1 LAAPVDSVMTTSVHS
16 PDPSSS
22 TTWGLHESPP
32 QPTLAAP
39 KEAPAAIEGEAT
51 SLREAPRHIQHHHP
65 SSDHDHRHRPVG
77 HAVQVTSDLTLCSLC
92 FRSFF

>member
-1 LAAPVDSVMTTSVHS
+1 VMTTLAHS

-22 TTWGLHESPP
+22 MTWGPHELPP

-39 KEAPAAIEGEAT
+39 KEAPAAIEGETT
-51 SLREAPRHIQHHHP
+51 SLREAPRHIQRRHP
-65 SSDHDHRHRPVG
+65 PKTMIGDIDQRVTRSRSSHF
-77 HAVQVTSDLTLCSLC
+77 TLCSLY